1 LEDEAMKRLTVA
13 ALAAATLLSA
23 TAIAGTIGQVEAPRA
38 DRTIAARG
46 SDRDTQDNFGTTV
59 PAVMG
64 GLSGVAFVIP

>member
-1 LEDEAMKRLTVA
+1 MKRLTIA

-38 DRTIAARG
+38 DRPTAARG
-46 SDRDTQDNFGTTV
+46 SDRDTQENFGAYM

-64 GLSGVAFVIP
+64 GQSGVAFVIR

>member
-38 DRTIAARG
+38 DRTAAARG
-46 SDRDTQDNFGTTV
+46 SDRDQDTFGAYV

-64 GLSGVAFVIP
+64 GQSGVAFVIP